1 MMRASSTKS
10 IIISRKLSWNAFRMS
25 ACRLSAV
32 SVRRT
37 NLANVSTW
45 KKERS
50 LSTLSGGRRTADGQ
64 PPFPPPLRQPLA
76 TATADRRRRR
86 YQYQPPLRLPLD
98 AAAVSSTPF
107 IMFKDMVNKQVLELK
122 KLWANKRQLTFQL
135 LNLAMIVFSALM
147 IWKGLMFATRVR
159 RLLFNVFVTIS
170 VNNVGVHLL
179 QSIIEY

>member
-1 MMRASSTKS
+1 MMRASSIKS
-10 IIISRKLSWNAFRMS
+10 IIISHAIMQ
-25 ACRLSAV
+25 CIPPVRLPPLGCVCPPNEPCERLHVEEGEEPEHSQ
-32 SVRRT
+32 RRT
-37 NLANVSTW
+37 TD
-45 KKERS
+45 
-50 LSTLSGGRRTADGQ
+50 GGRTAAISALR
-64 PPFPPPLRQPLA
+64 PLPLALA

-147 IWKGLMFATRVR
+147 IWKGLMFATRV
-159 RLLFNVFVTIS
+159 S
-170 VNNVGVHLL
+170 
-179 QSIIEY
+179 